1 MKDDFLIW
9 ADGIILVYSMVDK
22 ASFDKLREI
31 DDCLIC
37 NLADTCGCC
46 SILLNFSLF
55 LLLIFTSFIMA
66 LKAFATSV

>member
-31 DDCLIC
+31 ADWILSKKGGEKV
-37 NLADTCGCC
+37 LAVVGNKP
-46 SILLNFSLF
+46 S
-55 LLLIFTSFIMA
+55 
-66 LKAFATSV
+66 